1 MTKKPT
7 YEELKQRIKDLE
19 KQAVEHKRTEEALR
33 ETTRKLQVSHD
44 QSIIYAQQLTEEI
57 TERKRIEK
65 ALRESEAKYREVV
78 ERANDGIAIIQDGL
92 LKYINPCLARMTGH
106 TVEGGIGA
114 PFTDFVHP
122 DEVSEAAED
131 FKRRMSGQ
139 PMPATYER
147 ALIHKDGGRIETEI
161 SGGIITY
168 ENEPADLII
177 IRDITERKRGE
188 EKLRQTKEELE
199 AQTHKLEEMNTALKV
214 LIEQRERDRV
224 ELEETILSNVKQLVL
239 IHVEMLQKSGLN
251 AKQLAYL
258 NILES
263 NLKDIVSPFLR
274 SLSSPHRTLTPRE
287 IQVADLIKNGKT
299 SKEIAQ
305 LLNLSKRAIEFH
317 RENIRAKLGLKNR
330 PVNLRSHLMSLS

>member
-1 MTKKPT
+1 MTEKPA
-7 YEELKQRIKDLE
+7 YGELRQRIKDLE
-19 KQAVEHKRTEEALR
+19 KQAAEARRTEEAFR
-33 ETTRKLQVSHD
+33 ETTRRLQVSHD
-44 QSIIYAQQLTEEI
+44 QSIIYAQQLSEEI

-92 LKYINPCLARMTGH
+92 LKYVNPCLAKMTGH
-106 TVEGGIGA
+106 TVEEGLDA

-122 DEVSEAAED
+122 DEVPAAVED
-131 FKRRMSGQ
+131 FKRRMAGQ

-147 ALIHKDGGRIETEI
+147 GLIHKDGSRIETEI

-188 EKLRQTKEELE
+188 KKLRQTKEELE
-199 AQTHKLEEMNTALKV
+199 AQTHRLEEMNTALKV
-214 LIEQRERDRV
+214 LIEQRERDKI
-224 ELEETILSNVKQLVL
+224 ELEETVLLNVKRLVL
-239 IHVEMLQKSGLN
+239 VHIEMLQKSGLN

-263 NLKDIVSPFLR
+263 NLKDIISPFLR
-274 SLSSPHRTLTPRE
+274 SLSSSHTALTPRE
-287 IQVADLIKNGKT
+287 IQVADLIRNGKT
-299 SKEIAQ
+299 SKEIAE
-305 LLNLSKRAIEFH
+305 LLNLSTRAIEFH

-330 PVNLRSHLMSLS
+330 PANLRSHLMTLS

>member
-7 YEELKQRIKDLE
+7 YEQLKQRVRELE
-19 KQAVEHKRTEEALR
+19 KQAVEHKRMEEALR
-33 ETTRKLQVSHD
+33 ETTRRLQVSHD
-44 QSIIYAQQLTEEI
+44 QSIIYAQELTEEI

-65 ALRESEAKYREVV
+65 ALREGEAKYREVV

-92 LKYINPCLARMTGH
+92 LKYVNPCLARMTGH
-106 TVEGGIGA
+106 TVEEGIAA

-122 DEVSEAAED
+122 DEVSEAAAD

-139 PMPATYER
+139 PMPARYER
-147 ALIHKDGGRIETEI
+147 ALIHKDGSRIETEI

-168 ENEPADLII
+168 GNEPADLVI

-188 EKLRQTKEELE
+188 EKLRQTTEDLE
-199 AQTHKLEEMNTALKV
+199 IQTHRLEEMNTALKV
-214 LIEQRERDRV
+214 LIEQREQDRV
-224 ELEETILSNVKQLVL
+224 ELEETVLSNVKQLVL
-239 IHVEMLQKSGLN
+239 VHVEMLQKSGLN

-263 NLKDIVSPFLR
+263 NLNDIVSPFLR
-274 SLSSPHRTLTPRE
+274 SLSSSHRALTPRE

-299 SKEIAQ
+299 SKEIAE
-305 LLNLSKRAIEFH
+305 LLNLSERAIEFH
-317 RENIRAKLGLKNR
+317 RENIRAKLGLKNK
-330 PVNLRSHLMSLS
+330 PINLRSHLMSLS